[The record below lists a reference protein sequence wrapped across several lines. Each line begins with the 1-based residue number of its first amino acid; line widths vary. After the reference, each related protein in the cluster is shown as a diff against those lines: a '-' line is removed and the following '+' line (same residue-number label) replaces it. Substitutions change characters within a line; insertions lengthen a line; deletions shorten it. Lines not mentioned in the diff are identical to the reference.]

1 MQFLDLTLPSPA
13 ENIALD
19 EALLLAAESGDG
31 GDVLR
36 FWEWPAP
43 SVVLGSGGRLAED
56 ADEAACNLEKVPIL
70 RRSSGGG
77 TVLLGRGCLL
87 YTLVLSYQ
95 RDPDLTDIR
104 RSYRFILDRIA
115 AALAEGAGPIEQAG
129 ISDLVFAGRKFSG
142 TAQQRKRSF
151 LLHHGTL
158 LYDMDLS
165 PIPRYLRE
173 PTRQPAYREGRPHL
187 AFVGNLP
194 LPREE
199 IKQRMRCL
207 WRAED
212 IVLAWPAAEVRRLV
226 ADKYDNPQWT
236 RRRY

>member
-1 MQFLDLTLPSPA
+1 MYFLDRTLPSLA

-31 GDVLR
+31 GELLR

-43 SVVLGSGGRLAED
+43 AVVLGSGGRLADDVNEV
-56 ADEAACNLEKVPIL
+56 ACAAEHVPIV

-77 TVLLGRGCLL
+77 TVLLGHGCLL

-95 RDPDLTDIR
+95 RDQILTDIR
-104 RSYRFILDRIA
+104 QSYRYILGRIA
-115 AALAEGAGPIEQAG
+115 AALSKGIGSIEPAG
-129 ISDLVFAGRKFSG
+129 ISDLVFAARKFSG

-165 PIPRYLRE
+165 VIPRYLRE
-173 PTRQPAYREGRPHL
+173 PPRQPDYRGGRPHL

-194 LPREE
+194 LNNEE
-199 IKQRMRCL
+199 IKQRLRRL
-207 WRAED
+207 WDAEEAQ
-212 IVLAWPAAEVRRLV
+212 LAWSAEEVRRLV
-226 ADKYDNPQWT
+226 VAKYDDPQWT
-236 RRRY
+236 RRR